1 MPVVRDHNS
10 SPCGGIGGLWA
21 PSFMSIM
28 MKVLTIVRTQMS
40 LCRGLRGAQRAPLSP
55 LHNDTAAQ
63 FFVLHILYLFLT
75 VPTKQTIYMEILMK
89 QTLGKAVII
98 KIK

>member
-1 MPVVRDHNS
+1 
-10 SPCGGIGGLWA
+10 
-21 PSFMSIM
+21 MSIM

-63 FFVLHILYLFLT
+63 FFVLHILYLFLR
-75 VPTKQTIYMEILMK
+75 VPTKQKIYVEILMK
-89 QTLGKAVII
+89 PTLGKAVCI